1 MRPQIGSGH
10 LIWSLV
16 IGYLLRES
24 SFLAIESLARSS
36 ACRALGIGRRFSDD
50 TLGYFTEKL
59 DPEFTRG
66 ALITAIK
73 QAKRN
78 KAFDDCR
85 FIGLA
90 LDGTTVGRVREA
102 GCRWCRPHRNAEGE
116 VTTYL
121 HHVVMATIVGTGLTL
136 PVDVEPYGSGDSEWA
151 GGKRLLRRVVG
162 QLGPRFADYVVVD
175 GGYAA
180 APFLHLADE
189 LGLKTIVRLK
199 ANLPSLFNAA
209 KSRFA
214 CRPPSRVFK
223 DGADRVEIWDADDF
237 DPWDR
242 LNWSTVRVI
251 RYRQEKPN
259 GSVVEAYWLTNFSM
273 NQVGAPTL
281 FRMAKSRWEVEN
293 QGFNDAKNRY
303 GMAHIPHH
311 HANSLLLHWLLII
324 LALTIERL
332 YRLRHLHRGRHH
344 PVPPSSSFVCF
355 ASLCLLQPQPTPAEP
370 PRFPGLHA
378 PA

>member
-36 ACRALGIGRRFSDD
+36 ACRALGIGLRFSDD

-59 DPEFTRG
+59 NPEFTRG
-66 ALITAIK
+66 ALTTAIK

-90 LDGTTVGRVREA
+90 LDGTTVGRVGEA
-102 GCRWCRPHRNAEGE
+102 GCQWCRPHRNAEGE

-121 HHVVMATIVGTGLTL
+121 HHVVMATIVGTGFTL
-136 PVDVEPYGSGDSEWA
+136 PVDVEPYGSGDSEWS
-151 GGKRLLRRVVG
+151 GGQRLLRRVVG

-175 GGYAA
+175 GGYAS

-214 CRPPSRVFK
+214 CQPPSRVFK

-237 DPWDR
+237 DPWGR
-242 LNWSTVRVI
+242 LNWPTVRVI
-251 RYRQEKPN
+251 RYRQEKPD

-303 GMAHIPHH
+303 GMAHI
-311 HANSLLLHWLLII
+311 
-324 LALTIERL
+324 
-332 YRLRHLHRGRHH
+332 LRIPDDRDH
-344 PVPPSSSFVCF
+344 
-355 ASLCLLQPQPTPAEP
+355 
-370 PRFPGLHA
+370 
-378 PA
+378 

>member
-136 PVDVEPYGSGDSEWA
+136 PVDVEPYGSG
-151 GGKRLLRRVVG
+151 G
-162 QLGPRFADYVVVD
+162 
-175 GGYAA
+175 
-180 APFLHLADE
+180 
-189 LGLKTIVRLK
+189 
-199 ANLPSLFNAA
+199 
-209 KSRFA
+209 
-214 CRPPSRVFK
+214 
-223 DGADRVEIWDADDF
+223 
-237 DPWDR
+237 
-242 LNWSTVRVI
+242 
-251 RYRQEKPN
+251 
-259 GSVVEAYWLTNFSM
+259 
-273 NQVGAPTL
+273 
-281 FRMAKSRWEVEN
+281 
-293 QGFNDAKNRY
+293 
-303 GMAHIPHH
+303 
-311 HANSLLLHWLLII
+311 
-324 LALTIERL
+324 
-332 YRLRHLHRGRHH
+332 
-344 PVPPSSSFVCF
+344 
-355 ASLCLLQPQPTPAEP
+355 
-370 PRFPGLHA
+370 
-378 PA
+378 